1 MDNLTLEVE
10 KLKNGFKYTVKEG
23 NRVIDTR
30 KSNRVYVA
38 ASVYYKPETPTDYK
52 RPLFH
57 GNMNLIGKGDG
68 ARFIKAGYLYKETLH
83 NVITLWQLSN

>member
-57 GNMNLIGKGDG
+57 GNMNLIGKGDV
-68 ARFIKAGYLYKETLH
+68 ARFIKAGYLYKVAT
-83 NVITLWQLSN
+83 IFTK